1 MILEISDKER
11 LENEITSLRA
21 KLGLRIAIIRTSKE
35 ISQFRLSLLT
45 GLSKQYISD
54 LENGRRN
61 VSISSLYKVAKGL
74 EVGIEELFLD
84 LEQPK

>member
-11 LENEITSLRA
+11 LENEITSFRA
-21 KLGLRIAIIRTSKE
+21 KLGLRIAFIRASKE

>member
-11 LENEITSLRA
+11 LENEITSFRA
-21 KLGLRIAIIRTSKE
+21 KLGLRIASIRTSKE

>member
-1 MILEISDKER
+1 MILEIFDKER
-11 LENEITSLRA
+11 LENEITSFRS

-74 EVGIEELFLD
+74 EVVIEELFLD

>member
-11 LENEITSLRA
+11 LENEITSFRA
-21 KLGLRIAIIRTSKE
+21 KLGLRIAFIRTSKE

-84 LEQPK
+84 LEQTK

>member
-11 LENEITSLRA
+11 LENEITSFRS
-21 KLGLRIAIIRTSKE
+21 KLGLRISIIMTSKE

-45 GLSKQYISD
+45 GLSKKYITD

>member
-11 LENEITSLRA
+11 LENEITSFRA
-21 KLGLRIAIIRTSKE
+21 KLCLRIAIIRTSKE

>member
-11 LENEITSLRA
+11 LENEITSFRN
-21 KLGLRIAIIRTSKE
+21 KLGLRIAFIRTSKE

-84 LEQPK
+84 LEQSK